1 MTSTH
6 PPDLQR
12 LTYFYGQQLGPYDLQ
27 GEQAYLLE
35 KHRMANR
42 YLHGW
47 GVVRGLEVTALP
59 GSDPKKA
66 SPRVVLRPGLALDC
80 HGNEVLV
87 RRPIVVDLLREL
99 SDADRKRL
107 EKGTDAVW
115 LSVCYCEQPVDPA
128 RPLYSDVCGIPADC
142 AYARI
147 RETVAVKVGLTRP
160 GAPDNCESCPGNCPD
175 PCVALARITGVA
187 AGKPVT
193 AAQIDNGVRRMLAR
207 HQLTTITGISFTH
220 GATYRRDLANRLLN
234 QGIEV
239 RFSGLVRVDSLTAD
253 VVEVLV
259 YTGGSDVAGNIYHKR
274 VRFGKFPPDDFVD
287 RFVVTPAGND
297 SLNAADRVV
306 VRIKADFI
314 LDRCC
319 RAVDGNHI
327 GGRIPLL
334 PGYDDF
340 AAERPKGCEVSPDR
354 PGAWVSGNGSQ
365 GGTFEA
371 WFRVERRR
379 ENHDRDGY

>member
-47 GVVRGLEVTALP
+47 GVVCGLEATALP
-59 GSDPKKA
+59 ASDPKKA
-66 SPRVVLRPGLALDC
+66 NPRVVLRPGLALDC
-80 HGNEVLV
+80 HGSEVLV
-87 RRPIVVDLLREL
+87 RRPIVVDLLRGL
-99 SDADRKRL
+99 SDADRQRF
-107 EKGTDAVW
+107 EKGTDTLW
-115 LSVCYCEQPVDPA
+115 LSVCYCEQRVDPA

-147 RETVAVKVGLTRP
+147 QETVAVKVGLARP
-160 GAPDNCESCPGNCPD
+160 GAPDNCESCPGTCPD
-175 PCVALARITGVA
+175 PCVTLARITGVA
-187 AGKPVT
+187 AGKSLT
-193 AAQIDNGVRRMLAR
+193 AEQIDNGVRRMLTR

-220 GATYRRDLANRLLN
+220 GATYGRDLANQLLN
-234 QGIEV
+234 KGIEV
-239 RFSGLVRVDSLTAD
+239 HFSGPVRVDSLTPD
-253 VVEVLV
+253 VVEVLI
-259 YTGGSDVAGNIYHKR
+259 YTGGSDLSGTVNYKGI
-274 VRFGKFPPDDFVD
+274 RFRKFTATDYVD
-287 RFVVTPAGND
+287 RFVFAPSGSD
-297 SLNAADRVV
+297 SLNPADRVV
-306 VRIKADFI
+306 VRINADFI

-327 GGRIPLL
+327 GGRVPLL
-334 PGYDDF
+334 PGYPDF
-340 AAERPKGCEVSPDR
+340 AADRPKSCAVSPDR
-354 PGAWVSGNGSQ
+354 PGAWVSGNGSS

-371 WFRVERRR
+371 WFRVERRKDG
-379 ENHDRDGY
+379 HDRNNF